1 MAATHDRAPRWSQ
14 LLQLLAERGRLSVAE
29 VCGELGVS
37 EATVRRD
44 FNELAAQQLATRTHG
59 GVLAT
64 AVAYDLPAR
73 YKSASQDGAKQQ
85 IAVAAADLVQ
95 PGTVVGLNGGTTT
108 SAVARQLASRPEI
121 AASGL
126 RPAVT
131 VVTNALNIATEMV
144 LRPAVRCIGLGGVAR
159 SESYEQTGPIA
170 IGAMS
175 QLWLDLLVIG
185 VDGLT
190 ATTGAT
196 CRHDDEAS
204 INAAMVDRAE
214 RVVVVSTGDK
224 IGRTTFARI
233 CESGAIDTLITDPTA
248 PPAALAALREAGVH
262 VTTVGD
268 GHP

>member
-1 MAATHDRAPRWSQ
+1 MAVTHDRAPRWSR

-64 AVAYDLPAR
+64 SVAYDLPAR
-73 YKSASQDGAKQQ
+73 YKSASQDGAKQE
-85 IAVAAADLVQ
+85 IAGAAADLVE

-108 SAVARQLASRPEI
+108 SAVARRLASRPEI
-121 AASGL
+121 TAGGL
-126 RPAVT
+126 RPGVT

-144 LRPAVRCIGLGGVAR
+144 LRPSVRCIGLGGVAR
-159 SESYEQTGPIA
+159 SDSYEQTGPIA
-170 IGAMS
+170 IAGMS

-190 ATTGAT
+190 AGTGAT

-204 INAAMVDRAE
+204 INAAMVSRAT
-214 RVVVVSTGDK
+214 RVVVVTTGDK

-233 CESGAIDTLITDPTA
+233 CEAAAIDTLITDPTA
-248 PPAALAALREAGVH
+248 PPAALAALRDAGVQ
-262 VTTVGD
+262 VTVVG
-268 GHP
+268 GEGQ

>member
-29 VCGELGVS
+29 VCQELGVS

-73 YKSASQDGAKQQ
+73 YKTATQDGAKQQ
-85 IAVAAADLVQ
+85 IAVAAAELIQ
-95 PGTVVGLNGGTTT
+95 PGTVVGFNGGTTT

-121 AASGL
+121 ASSGL

-144 LRPAVRCIGLGGVAR
+144 LRPSVRCIGLGGVAR
-159 SESYEQTGPIA
+159 SESYEQTGPLAIA
-170 IGAMS
+170 AVS

-185 VDGLT
+185 VDGL
-190 ATTGAT
+190 AAATGAT

-204 INAAMVDRAE
+204 INASMVSRAQ
-214 RVVVVSTGDK
+214 RVVVVTTGEK

-233 CESGAIDTLITDPTA
+233 CEADAIDTLITDATA
-248 PPAALAALREAGVH
+248 PPAAMEALRDAGVQ
-262 VTTVGD
+262 VSVVG
-268 GHP
+268 GGAR

>member
-1 MAATHDRAPRWSQ
+1 MAATHDRAPRWSL

-29 VCGELGVS
+29 VCQELGVS

-64 AVAYDLPAR
+64 SVAYDLPAR
-73 YKSASQDGAKQQ
+73 YKTASHDLAKQQ
-85 IAVAAADLVQ
+85 IAAAAAGLVA
-95 PGTVVGLNGGTTT
+95 PGTVVGFNGGTTT
-108 SAVARQLASRPEI
+108 SAVARQLATRPEI
-121 AASGL
+121 TASDE

-159 SESYEQTGPIA
+159 SESYEQTGPLAIA
-170 IGAMS
+170 AMS
-175 QLWLDLLVIG
+175 QLWLDLLIIG
-185 VDGLT
+185 VDGL
-190 ATTGAT
+190 AASTGAT

-204 INAAMVDRAE
+204 INAAMVSRAQ
-214 RVVVVSTGDK
+214 RVVVVTTGEK

-233 CESGAIDTLITDPTA
+233 CRTDAVDALITDATA
-248 PPAALAALREAGVH
+248 PPAALDALREAGVD
-262 VTTVGD
+262 VTVVEG
-268 GHP
+268 GS

>member
-85 IAVAAADLVQ
+85 IAVAAADLVE

-108 SAVARQLASRPEI
+108 SAVARELASRPEI

-170 IGAMS
+170 IARHVPA
-175 QLWLDLLVIG
+175 LARPARDRRRRPDRHHRRDLPARRRG
-185 VDGLT
+185 EHQR
-190 ATTGAT
+190 
-196 CRHDDEAS
+196 RHG
-204 INAAMVDRAE
+204 RP
-214 RVVVVSTGDK
+214 
-224 IGRTTFARI
+224 GRTR
-233 CESGAIDTLITDPTA
+233 GGRDH
-248 PPAALAALREAGVH
+248 R
-262 VTTVGD
+262 
-268 GHP
+268 